1 MTDFQAHILAWIS
14 KQLVRLSGVI
24 LLPWSIIIAIK
35 QKRLNKYRYE
45 VARAWDILANKLY
58 EPVFNEEMG
67 DNFGKD
73 ETISQCMARNKRN
86 GTDTKTAK
94 KVEKLIN
101 FFDKNHLSKVN
112 L

>member
-1 MTDFQAHILAWIS
+1 MTDFAAHILAWIS
-14 KQLVRLSGVI
+14 KQLVRFSGII
-24 LLPWSIIIAIK
+24 LLPWSVIIAIK
-35 QKRLNKYRYE
+35 QKRFNKYRYE
-45 VARAWDILANKLY
+45 VARGWDILANKLY

-101 FFDKNHLSKVN
+101 IFDKDHLSKVK

>member
-1 MTDFQAHILAWIS
+1 MTDFIAHILAWFA
-14 KQLVRLSGVI
+14 KNLVRFSGII

-35 QKRLNKYRYE
+35 QKRFNKYRYE
-45 VARAWDILANKLY
+45 VARGWDILANKLY

-86 GTDTKTAK
+86 ATDTKTAK
-94 KVEKLIN
+94 KVEKIIN
-101 FFDKNHLSKVN
+101 FFDKNHLNKVK